1 MSARVSPDLV
11 VVGAGA
17 AVLLLL
23 LYNARQIAGAA
34 ADAVGA
40 VAGGVNNV
48 ATGIVGG
55 IGSTVGLPT
64 PDQTISD
71 PAVVRHILDTQG
83 WFEASKQGTAMAFFE
98 ALGMSPGSGH
108 PGGAGVGGTSTSPR
122 TTDPAGASW
131 SELANDTIDWF
142 DPRYYGSQ
150 GNVILQAETN
160 QAGPGSGTFAAGAT
174 RNAGAFFDTSNPLGS
189 LSGM

>member
-1 MSARVSPDLV
+1 MSTRVSPELV
-11 VVGAGA
+11 MVGAGA
-17 AVLLLL
+17 AVLLLI
-23 LYNARQIAGAA
+23 LYNARQVAGAA

-40 VAGGVNNV
+40 VAGGVNTV

-55 IGSTVGLPT
+55 IGAAVGLPT

-71 PAVVRHILDTQG
+71 PAVVRYILDTQG

-98 ALGMSPGSGH
+98 ALGMAPGSGR
-108 PGGAGVGGTSTSPR
+108 AGSGTTTSPR
-122 TTDPAGASW
+122 TTNPSGASW
-131 SELANDTIDWF
+131 SELANDSIDWF
-142 DPRYYGSQ
+142 DPRFYGQQ

-160 QAGPGSGTFAAGAT
+160 QAGPGSGSFAAGST
-174 RNAGAFFDTSNPLGS
+174 FNAGAFFSSSNPLGT